1 MARYKIVPIGRAKD
15 ISGNKYGRLT
25 TITRVEPPKHIKY
38 KRVHW
43 LCKCDCGNELV
54 VSADSL
60 TTGHTQSCG
69 CLFVDEVGKKN
80 AIDLI
85 GKRFG
90 RLTVVAK
97 TDKRQGR
104 SIIWECQCDCGN
116 NTEVPSSNLIT
127 NHTRSCGCL
136 NEEVATK
143 RIIEVAKSNVG
154 DKHPNF
160 NPTLS
165 DEERLNNRY
174 QLNGQNLRDW
184 RVKVYERDNYT
195 CQTCGLKEEVSGNL
209 NAHHLDGWHWC
220 KERRFDIDN
229 GITLCVDCH
238 KSFHREYGRGNNTR
252 EQFEEF
258 AQMEVAK

>member
-1 MARYKIVPIGRAKD
+1 MASYKIVPIGQAKD

-25 TITRVEPPKHIKY
+25 TINRVEPPKNIKH

-54 VSADSL
+54 VSASSL

-69 CLFVDEVGKKN
+69 CLFREVGKSN
-80 AIDLI
+80 TIDLI
-85 GKRFG
+85 GERFG
-90 RLTVVAK
+90 RLTVTAK

-104 SIIWECQCDCGN
+104 TIVWKCKCDCGN
-116 NTEVPSSNLIT
+116 VTEVSSDNLRT

-136 NEEVATK
+136 NEEVATA
-143 RIIEVAKSNVG
+143 RIIEVAKGNVG

-160 NPTLS
+160 NPALS

-174 QLNGQNLRDW
+174 QLNGQNLHDW

-195 CQTCGLKEEVSGNL
+195 CQACGLKEEVSGNL
-209 NAHHLDGWHWC
+209 NAHHLNGWNWAV
-220 KERRFDIDN
+220 EERFDIDN

-238 KSFHREYGRGNNTR
+238 KSFHRGYGRGNNTR
-252 EQFEEF
+252 EQFEQF